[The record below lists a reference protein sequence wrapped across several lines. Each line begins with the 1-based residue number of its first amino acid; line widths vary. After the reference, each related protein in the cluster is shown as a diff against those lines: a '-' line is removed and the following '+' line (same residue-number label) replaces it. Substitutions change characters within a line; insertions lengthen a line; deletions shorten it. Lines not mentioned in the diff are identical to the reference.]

1 VESLSRSAFRQASS
15 HRNEEGRCDVVLSN
29 DELRGPRGAGYR
41 RMIEVSA
48 AGRAGTPEEVGKAS
62 SFLSH

>member
-1 VESLSRSAFRQASS
+1 MESLSRSGFRQASS
-15 HRNEEGRCDVVLSN
+15 RRNEEGRREVVLSN

-48 AGRAGTPEEVGKAS
+48 AGRADTPDEGGKAS
-62 SFLSH
+62 SFLSY